1 MIRRWGT
8 AALAVAVLAGC
19 GVRLG
24 GPGPEE
30 YTALA
35 LPSVDVPAAQA
46 VQRILESGADLVLVA
61 NRAEPSWFEAV
72 AEGTGL
78 ELSGPGRNGSY
89 SLAFYSNLELLGDT
103 ALVLGTP
110 SGGRLHL
117 QDALYK
123 VDDRRVLDLMLLE
136 VTEGVDLRE
145 SVRTLLSYIAT
156 DVGADA
162 AVLLG
167 VTAPTP
173 AVSDSVAILLR
184 AAFGNAWECTDA
196 GRAGAASPVMEIRL
210 FYGPEVRMGCES
222 ARILDRPGGPV
233 AAEVVVR

>member
-1 MIRRWGT
+1 MMRRWGMVVVAT
-8 AALAVAVLAGC
+8 AAAAAC

-24 GPGPEE
+24 GSGPEA

-35 LPSVDVPAAQA
+35 LPAVDVPAAQA
-46 VQRILESGADLVLVA
+46 VERILESGADVVLVA
-61 NRAEPSWFEAV
+61 SRAESSWFETV

-89 SLAFYSNLELLGDT
+89 ALAFLTNLEMLGDT

-173 AVSDSVAILLR
+173 AVSDSVAVLLR
-184 AAFGNAWECTDA
+184 AAFGNAWECTA
-196 GRAGAASPVMEIRL
+196 PGRAGQASPVMDIRL
-210 FYGPEVRMGCES
+210 FYGPEVRMDCES
-222 ARILDRPGGPV
+222 ARVLERPGGPV
-233 AAEVVVR
+233 VAEVVVR

>member
-1 MIRRWGT
+1 MRSSW
-8 AALAVAVLAGC
+8 AAVAAVLVMGGC

-24 GPGPEE
+24 GPGPQQ

-35 LPSVDVPAAQA
+35 LPAIDVPAAQA
-46 VQRILESGADLVLVA
+46 VTQITESGANVVLVA
-61 NRAEPSWFEAV
+61 NRAEASWFEAV

-78 ELSGPGRNGSY
+78 GLSGPGRTGSY
-89 SLAFYSNLELLGDT
+89 SLAFLTNLELLGDT

-123 VDDRRVLDLMLLE
+123 VDENRVLDLMLLE
-136 VTEGVDLRE
+136 ITDGVDLRE

-167 VTAPTP
+167 VTAPAP
-173 AVSDSVAILLR
+173 AVRDSVVVLLR

-196 GRAGAASPVMEIRL
+196 GRARSPAPRMDVRL
-210 FYGPEVRMGCES
+210 FYGPEVRLDCNT
-222 ARILDRPGGPV
+222 ARVLDRPGGPIV
-233 AAEVVVR
+233 AEVVVR